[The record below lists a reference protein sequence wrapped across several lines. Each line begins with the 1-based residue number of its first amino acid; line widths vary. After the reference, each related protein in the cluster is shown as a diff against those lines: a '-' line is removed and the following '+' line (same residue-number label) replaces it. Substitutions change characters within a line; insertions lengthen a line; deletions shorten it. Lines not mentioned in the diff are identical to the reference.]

1 MTQTKW
7 INVNGNLYEG
17 TIETVQNWDGSE
29 NKEEVIVTVVIDGI
43 KTRNIVR
50 VYNCYDSPEAY
61 YADRLYSA
69 QASLECCKADME
81 RQIDICTK
89 RVNYQADRV
98 KFFKEKLDLLK
109 HES

>member
-29 NKEEVIVTVVIDGI
+29 NKEKAIAIVVIDGI
-43 KTRNIVR
+43 EIRNTVPMSD
-50 VYNCYDSPEAY
+50 CYDSPEAY
-61 YADRLYSA
+61 YSEQLYRA
-69 QASLECCKADME
+69 KASLECCKADME

-89 RVNYQADRV
+89 RVNHQADRV
-98 KFFKEKLDLLK
+98 KFFKAKLDLLK

>member
-7 INVNGNLYEG
+7 IDVNGQLYEG
-17 TIETVQNWDGSE
+17 TIETVQNWDGEE
-29 NKEEVIVTVVIDGI
+29 NTEEVIATVVINGI

-61 YADRLYSA
+61 YSDRLYSA
-69 QASLECCKADME
+69 EASLEYCKADME

-89 RVNYQADRV
+89 RVNHQADRV
-98 KFFKEKLDLLK
+98 KFFKAKLDLLK